1 MSLLRLALLSLLAFS
16 VACSEIPVLDSRG
29 TPCGGTRQVDAEA
42 VFPDTGLGAGGR
54 ATVSFYESDPNRSL
68 DETAIIVWTFPPA
81 NTTFADNP
89 PRVRVLTDG
98 GKVFLDLQSTSAY
111 MGSWYVRQP
120 IANGPLRDE
129 IIAAFQ
135 TGIVIVEL
143 SSPQGV
149 QKTTRVRPS
158 VRFAGR
164 TPVVICL

>member
-81 NTTFADNP
+81 NTTFTDNP

-98 GKVFLDLQSTSAY
+98 GKVFLDLPPSFKGYRNRIAGLTPSRPLSFLAVL
-111 MGSWYVRQP
+111 VR
-120 IANGPLRDE
+120 L
-129 IIAAFQ
+129 
-135 TGIVIVEL
+135 EL
-143 SSPQGV
+143 VG
-149 QKTTRVRPS
+149 
-158 VRFAGR
+158 
-164 TPVVICL
+164 